1 MVPEGPGDGSQK
13 HGGES
18 RESGLSDQK
27 SPGASGHFA
36 GNKLPERAMGDH
48 AAPGNPPYRVR
59 VFEAL
64 SVWSSIVRLLL
75 VEPAVVFKPGNVR
88 RRHFI
93 VKGNLCQRPH
103 ISVHGQAMPGL
114 NLF

>member
-36 GNKLPERAMGDH
+36 GNKLPERAMGIMRPMGIRRI
-48 AAPGNPPYRVR
+48 A
-59 VFEAL
+59 FEFLKRFQYGAQL
-64 SVWSSIVRLLL
+64 SVSFSLNRLSYSSRGMSDG
-75 VEPAVVFKPGNVR
+75 A
-88 RRHFI
+88 
-93 VKGNLCQRPH
+93 
-103 ISVHGQAMPGL
+103 ISL
-114 NLF
+114 